1 MRMKVGRMLMIANSA
16 EKLIEDQREHFLIPA
31 EKVANVFESNPL
43 DHAFLVLT
51 KIRYSKI
58 PVLDKD
64 QHFKGL
70 ISLSMI
76 TNSMLGMNGIDS
88 NSLNQRTVMDV
99 MERDVVTVSNAE
111 SIEELLH
118 LLVDQPFL
126 VVTDNDNIF
135 QGIITRREIMKAI
148 NYMVHELDHQYDI
161 KKK

>member
-1 MRMKVGRMLMIANSA
+1 MIANSA